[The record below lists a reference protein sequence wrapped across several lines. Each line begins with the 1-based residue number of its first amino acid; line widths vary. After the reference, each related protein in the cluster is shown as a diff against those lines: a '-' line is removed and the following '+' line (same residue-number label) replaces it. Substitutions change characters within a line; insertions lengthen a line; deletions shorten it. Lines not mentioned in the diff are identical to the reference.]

1 MRGQRG
7 CCSFKYVWIM
17 GLYDREYTQADFRR
31 QQYGTP
37 QLRFNLPRITSV
49 VKWLLIA
56 NVGIHI
62 LQVMLFPAQMRDP
75 MVLTPVEEA
84 FAVNP
89 ETVGRVLQ
97 VWRLVTYQFLHGS
110 AFHLF
115 ANMLGLF
122 FLGPTLER
130 HWGSKRFLVFY
141 LFCGVAGGLSYY
153 LLMLVRL
160 VGVGAMVGAS
170 GAILG
175 MLAACAILFPNFVVF
190 ILLFPVPIRV
200 AAIGLML
207 VYTINVFL
215 GGWNSGGDAAHL
227 GGMAAG
233 TAYVLLFP
241 RLGRL
246 RLKRRAGSW
255 EKNME
260 QRRLLQ
266 VEVDR
271 ILAKVHR
278 SGLHSLTAKEKR
290 ILKKATQ
297 EELRRQNV

>member
-1 MRGQRG
+1 
-7 CCSFKYVWIM
+7 
-17 GLYDREYTQADFRR
+17 
-31 QQYGTP
+31 
-37 QLRFNLPRITSV
+37 
-49 VKWLLIA
+49 
-56 NVGIHI
+56 
-62 LQVMLFPAQMRDP
+62 
-75 MVLTPVEEA
+75 
-84 FAVNP
+84 
-89 ETVGRVLQ
+89 
-97 VWRLVTYQFLHGS
+97 
-110 AFHLF
+110 
-115 ANMLGLF
+115 
-122 FLGPTLER
+122 
-130 HWGSKRFLVFY
+130 
-141 LFCGVAGGLSYY
+141 
-153 LLMLVRL
+153 
-160 VGVGAMVGAS
+160 
-170 GAILG
+170 
-175 MLAACAILFPNFVVF
+175 
-190 ILLFPVPIRV
+190 
-200 AAIGLML
+200 ML